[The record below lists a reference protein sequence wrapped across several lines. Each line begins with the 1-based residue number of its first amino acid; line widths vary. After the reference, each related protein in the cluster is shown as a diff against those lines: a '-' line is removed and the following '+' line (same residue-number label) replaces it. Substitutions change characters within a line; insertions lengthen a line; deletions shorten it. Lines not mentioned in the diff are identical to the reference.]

1 MSLIT
6 RCPACGTMFKVV
18 PDQLRI
24 SEGWVRCGHCSEVF
38 DAAANLNAGPQVTA
52 PALLPDPPAPPAR
65 DSGPPSEGFA
75 SSLNTEIEEGVALE
89 APDSEQIEAEA
100 IALAEDPKDRPFE
113 LRRADDSELE
123 PSRIDDADAELHDV
137 SFVRAARRKAFWARR
152 GVRAVLAVIALVL
165 ASLLTLQWAVYDRD
179 RLAASEPALAPW
191 LGRLC
196 RAFGCRIGPPR
207 QIDAVA
213 IDSSSFNKLR
223 GDAYRLNVT
232 VKNQASTPVA
242 MPALELTLTDS
253 QDQPL
258 VRRVL
263 LPAEIA
269 GAPAAIGA
277 SGEWSG
283 TVALALNANGTTSRV
298 AGYRLLAFYP

>member
-1 MSLIT
+1 
-6 RCPACGTMFKVV
+6 
-18 PDQLRI
+18 
-24 SEGWVRCGHCSEVF
+24 
-38 DAAANLNAGPQVTA
+38 
-52 PALLPDPPAPPAR
+52 
-65 DSGPPSEGFA
+65 
-75 SSLNTEIEEGVALE
+75 
-89 APDSEQIEAEA
+89 
-100 IALAEDPKDRPFE
+100 
-113 LRRADDSELE
+113 
-123 PSRIDDADAELHDV
+123 
-137 SFVRAARRKAFWARR
+137 
-152 GVRAVLAVIALVL
+152 VL

>member
-24 SEGWVRCGHCSEVF
+24 SEGWVRCGHCSEIF
-38 DAAANLNAGPQVTA
+38 DAAANLNAGPQITA
-52 PALLPDPPAPPAR
+52 PIPLSDQPRPLVR
-65 DSGPPSEGFA
+65 ESGPPSEGFA
-75 SSLNTEIEEGVALE
+75 SSLNTEIEEGVALD

-100 IALAEDPKDRPFE
+100 IALAEDPRDRPFE

-123 PSRIDDADAELHDV
+123 PSRIDDDADLHDI

-152 GVRAVLAVIALVL
+152 SVRAALAVVALAL
-165 ASLLTLQWAVYDRD
+165 ASLLALQLAVYDRD

-191 LGRLC
+191 LGKLC
-196 RAFGCRIGPPR
+196 RVLGCRIGPPR

-253 QDQPL
+253 QDQAL

-263 LPAEIA
+263 LPAEIS

-277 SGEWSG
+277 AGEWSG
-283 TVALALNANGTTSRV
+283 TVSLALNANGTTSRI